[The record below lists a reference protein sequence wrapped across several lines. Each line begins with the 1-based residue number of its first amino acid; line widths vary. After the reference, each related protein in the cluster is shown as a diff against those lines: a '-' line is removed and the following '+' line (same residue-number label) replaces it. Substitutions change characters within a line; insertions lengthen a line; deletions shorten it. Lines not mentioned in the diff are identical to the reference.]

1 MMIRVSGVVGADVYN
16 WSNGKQNTEPHTQI
30 RFYNPEE
37 PKEKVKKD
45 FDILL
50 DKEMERLKIDVLV

>member
-1 MMIRVSGVVGADVYN
+1 MMIRVSGVVGADVYD
-16 WSNGKQNTEPHTQI
+16 WSNTSQQNPEHTQI

-50 DKEMERLKIDVLV
+50 DGQIGKLKIDVLV

>member
-1 MMIRVSGVVGADVYN
+1 MMIRVSGVVGANIYN
-16 WSNGKQNTEPHTQI
+16 QSGNHQDTEPHTQI

-50 DKEMERLKIDVLV
+50 DKEMEKLKIDVLV